1 MDLQNTVKN
10 ALNALYHH
18 EDDAVRMQADLWL
31 QEFQRTIDAWQ
42 VQIFFFIYIFSPSFW
57 LVNFV
62 QYLIK

>member
-42 VQIFFFIYIFSPSFW
+42 VQIFLFLFIFFP
-57 LVNFV
+57 LVFG
-62 QYLIK
+62 